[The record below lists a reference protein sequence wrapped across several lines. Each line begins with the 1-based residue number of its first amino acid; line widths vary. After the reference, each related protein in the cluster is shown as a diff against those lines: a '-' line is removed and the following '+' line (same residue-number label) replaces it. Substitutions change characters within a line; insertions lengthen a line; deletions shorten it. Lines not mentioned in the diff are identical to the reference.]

1 MHTSKSPKTLKI
13 RHVSSIRFS
22 KSNYLRMNLSTKH
35 ILMMVLAC
43 CLSFENMHAQSNIID
58 EIIWIVGDESIL
70 KSEVEE
76 QRIRA
81 QYEGVSIE
89 GDPYCVIPEQ
99 IAIQKLYLHQAQI
112 DSIEVNEGTVMNQVE
127 MRMNYFISQIGSREK
142 LEEYFGKSVVALRE
156 DMRTMVRDQMII
168 QQMQHKLVENIKS
181 TPADVRRFYASLSTD
196 SIPTVP
202 AQVELQIISY
212 HPRIRQDEIDA
223 VKDRLRE
230 FSERVNNGTTEFST
244 LARLYSEDTETA
256 KRGGELGFM
265 GKGQLVPEFANVAF
279 NLTDPKRVSR
289 VVETEFGYHIIQL
302 IEKRGDRINCR
313 HILMRPKT
321 SLEDKQLAI
330 QKMDSVTNVIRS
342 EKMTFEQG
350 VMYFSSDK
358 NSAMNA
364 GLMLNQRTGT
374 SKFEYQELPQEVAKV
389 VYDMQVAEISKPFVM
404 IDPSSNKEVIA
415 VVKVKSKVETHK
427 ANLIDDYQLLKNFY
441 EEMKREEF
449 LTKWI
454 ERKQKETYISI
465 DPAWQHCDFKYPGW
479 IKQ

>member
-1 MHTSKSPKTLKI
+1 MI
-13 RHVSSIRFS
+13 SI
-22 KSNYLRMNLSTKH
+22 KK
-35 ILMMVLAC
+35 ILMMLLAC
-43 CLSFENMHAQSNIID
+43 CLSFANIHAQLNNIID
-58 EIIWIVGDESIL
+58 EVIWIVGDESIL

-81 QYEGVSIE
+81 QYEGVSID

-99 IAIQKLYLHQAQI
+99 IAIQKLYLHQAEL
-112 DSIEVNEGTVMNQVE
+112 DSIEANESAVMNQVE
-127 MRMNYFISQIGSREK
+127 MRMNYFISQIGSKEK
-142 LEEYFGKSVVALRE
+142 LEEYFGKSLVALRE

-181 TPADVRRFYASLSTD
+181 TPADVRRFYASLSSD

-212 HPRIRQDEIDA
+212 HPRIRQDEIDI

-256 KRGGELGFM
+256 KRGGELGFL

-313 HILMRPKT
+313 HILMRPKI

-330 QKMDSVTNVIRS
+330 QKMDSVADAIRN

-350 VMYFSSDK
+350 VMHFSSDK

-389 VYDMQVAEISKPFVM
+389 VYDMKVAEISEPFVM
-404 IDPSSNKEVIA
+404 IDPTSNKEVIA

-427 ANLIDDYQLLKNFY
+427 ANLIDDYQLLRNYY
-441 EEMKREEF
+441 EGMKKEEF

-454 ERKQKETYISI
+454 EKKQKETYISI
-465 DPAWQHCDFKYPGW
+465 DPAWQ
-479 IKQ
+479 